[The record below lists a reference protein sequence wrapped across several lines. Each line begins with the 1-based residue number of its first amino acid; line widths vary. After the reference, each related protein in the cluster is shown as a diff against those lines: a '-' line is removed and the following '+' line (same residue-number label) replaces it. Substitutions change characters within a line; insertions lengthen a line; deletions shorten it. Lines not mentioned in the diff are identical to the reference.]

1 MNKEE
6 EVDALIA
13 FLGGI
18 SLGLS
23 LSLGSGRTS
32 LLCEKGFDLD
42 SCFIPILEVSDESWD
57 FTRACL
63 TVLRVLSD

>member
-6 EVDALIA
+6 EVDALTA

-32 LLCEKGFDLD
+32 LLCCAKKAL
-42 SCFIPILEVSDESWD
+42 ILIAAL
-57 FTRACL
+57 F
-63 TVLRVLSD
+63 LSLKSRMKVGISREHA